1 MSENNFSEDEKKLME
16 ELAKP
21 ISFKEYF
28 TKMDESERRIKIS
41 ELIQNI
47 ITINTNMNNICNNM
61 IKVSQENNT
70 NSTEDKK
77 QEE

>member
-1 MSENNFSEDEKKLME
+1 MSENNFSEEEKKLME
-16 ELAKP
+16 ELDKP

-28 TKMDESERRIKIS
+28 TKMDESERRIKMS
-41 ELIQNI
+41 ELIQNM
-47 ITINTNMNNICNNM
+47 ITINTNMHNIFKNM

>member
-1 MSENNFSEDEKKLME
+1 MSENNFSEDEKKLIE